1 MKGKKII
8 SEVKKEIANDE
19 YEVTTITRVVDNVK
33 LQDWLYDYILDIGDV
48 TNYESYV
55 YCDIQQKMFFDVD
68 EVISYCEDI
77 ISSGESHD
85 DYEVE
90 KARDVI
96 KLLDGWRGWML
107 FDD

>member
-1 MKGKKII
+1 
-8 SEVKKEIANDE
+8 
-19 YEVTTITRVVDNVK
+19 
-33 LQDWLYDYILDIGDV
+33 LYDYIVDIGDV

-55 YCDIQQKMFFDVD
+55 YYDIQQKMFFDVD
-68 EVISYCEDI
+68 EIISYCEDI
-77 ISSGESHD
+77 ISDGESYEA
-85 DYEVE
+85 YEVE